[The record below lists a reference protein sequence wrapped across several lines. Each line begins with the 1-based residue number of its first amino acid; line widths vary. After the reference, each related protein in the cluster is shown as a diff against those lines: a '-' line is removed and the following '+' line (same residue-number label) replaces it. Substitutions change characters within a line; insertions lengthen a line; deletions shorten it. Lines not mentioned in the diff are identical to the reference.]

1 MAIALDFSRIK
12 AHQSAVIA
20 RAAIDAGVDD
30 ASGPDG
36 ASPAIDKI

>member
-12 AHQSAVIA
+12 AQWSPAIA

-36 ASPAIDKI
+36 TTPAIGKT